1 LRPRVVLITG
11 PPRSGKTT
19 LVMKLLES
27 IPPARTAG
35 LYPEEI
41 KEHGARKGF
50 SLTNLSGHRSVLSHV
65 DIKGPRRVGK
75 YKVDIEG
82 FNRFLEGIHFD
93 GAEVVVVDEI
103 GKMEAMS
110 TRFRE
115 LITKLMASGKTVVAT
130 IALRGD
136 AFIEGVKKTPGVKLF
151 TLTPENRGALLD
163 EIKTLIEKP

>member
-1 LRPRVVLITG
+1 MITG

-35 LYPEEI
+35 FYTEEI

-50 SLTNLSGHRSVLSHV
+50 SLIGLSGQRSILSHV
-65 DIKGPRRVGK
+65 DFKGPRRVGK

-93 GAEVVVVDEI
+93 EAEVVVMDEI
-103 GKMEAMS
+103 GKMEVMS
-110 TRFRE
+110 TSFRE
-115 LITKLMASGKTVVAT
+115 LITKLMASGKTVIAT
-130 IALRGD
+130 IALKGD
-136 AFIEGVKKTPGVKLF
+136 SFIEGIKKTPGARLF
-151 TLTPENRGALLD
+151 TLRPENRGALLD
-163 EIKTLIEKP
+163 EIKTLIENL